1 MTTLSTALRTRLA
14 ALLLPRFLH
23 VLALALA
30 LVAIPALMPADAGAY
45 PMSERS
51 ALRACGT
58 LGGRAHYDFLTPE
71 MDVYVMSCETITGR
85 ILFSCNGLEGS
96 VWCM

>member
-1 MTTLSTALRTRLA
+1 MNTASTTLRIRSA
-14 ALLLPRFLH
+14 AFRIPRILI
-23 VLALALA
+23 VLALAVA
-30 LVAIPALMPADAGAY
+30 LVAIPAFSPTDAGAY

-71 MDVYVMSCETITGR
+71 MDVYHMTCSTQSGR
-85 ILFSCNGLEGS
+85 TLFSCNGLDGS
-96 VWCM
+96 VWCL